1 MSQILLLDKAL
12 CRSGRSSNIV
22 PVRSDTIAYGY
33 IRTTVIRLCRRG
45 MRSLRIASMPF
56 SVIVLQWSAT
66 VIRKLRSFTARGLTF
81 RSSNPIITV
90 SMFGI
95 YWTDRTPTAFTAD
108 EERNLASRCC
118 KRILKRRSN
127 RCQIRIVYSR
137 TATSTILSQP
147 FRRFP
152 RIRNTVGHVGLVS
165 CR

>member
-45 MRSLRIASMPF
+45 MRSLRSSRMPF
-56 SVIVLQWSAT
+56 RIIVWQRRAAVIG
-66 VIRKLRSFTARGLTF
+66 KLRAFAARCFTF
-81 RSSNPIITV
+81 RPSNPIITIAMIRICWIDGT
-90 SMFGI
+90 S
-95 YWTDRTPTAFTAD
+95 TAFTTD
-108 EERNLASRCC
+108 KERNLTSWCC
-118 KRILKRRSN
+118 KGVLKRRSN

-152 RIRNTVGHVGLVS
+152 RIRNTMGHVGLVS